1 MPIEYEIDHQRRLVL
16 AKGQGTLTDAEVFHY
31 QSSVWSHPE
40 VASYDELF
48 DMSDV
53 ADITLPSTE
62 RIRELVRLSAAIDDA
77 LSPSRLAIVAPD
89 DFPFALGRM
98 YEAHQGLD
106 KRSTKT
112 VNVFRSVGDALACWA
127 PSEAPT

>member
-1 MPIEYEIDHQRRLVL
+1 MPIEHEIDHQRRLVL
-16 AKGQGTLTDAEVFHY
+16 AKGHGTLTDAEVFHY

-40 VASYDELF
+40 VAGYDELI

-53 ADITLPSTE
+53 ADITLPSSE
-62 RIRELVRLSAAIDDA
+62 RIRELVQLSAAMDDA

-98 YEAHQGLD
+98 YEAGPGQTKHKDGGRIPLGRRRPGLAGLRA
-106 KRSTKT
+106 KRYLS
-112 VNVFRSVGDALACWA
+112 
-127 PSEAPT
+127 